1 MGFFRDFQK
10 QGRFLKSLNAS
21 FLVLIPKKKKKSSLY
36 KLLAKVLANWLKK
49 VVSLSQNAFM
59 EERQIMDASLIA
71 NKAINSLLKDN
82 DYGLFV
88 SLMLTRCM
96 ITLIGT
102 F

>member
-1 MGFFRDFQK
+1 
-10 QGRFLKSLNAS
+10 
-21 FLVLIPKKKKKSSLY
+21 
-36 KLLAKVLANWLKK
+36 
-49 VVSLSQNAFM
+49 M